1 MRIAGEADYRTK
13 YRQRVIRSLRLTPLG
28 LEYIAKK
35 DSTVFPFVM
44 AQQDTNSGS
53 RNITERILRYHAQ
66 ATALIMARNAGA
78 VFLPGEKPSLLANP
92 LASSAPYDPRKIY
105 YYPVQEFRAAIQ
117 EPGHHT
123 DQSVKTVAK
132 SSSSWRHHLRTILP
146 LPILYRH
153 SRMYWLA
160 GTEEN
165 MVAALEQV
173 LRLRGIAVE
182 VFSEVIIGTK
192 MSVAQKL
199 MKVETQHSSR
209 YFTIS
214 DRYNNI
220 FFITN
225 DHRGDALLGVIA
237 DQKKQ
242 MEINRQAL
250 DGFIPPLDTKFY
262 DAMTP
267 DRRRPVVLGICATCS
282 HSPI

>member
-1 MRIAGEADYRTK
+1 
-13 YRQRVIRSLRLTPLG
+13 
-28 LEYIAKK
+28 
-35 DSTVFPFVM
+35 
-44 AQQDTNSGS
+44 
-53 RNITERILRYHAQ
+53 
-66 ATALIMARNAGA
+66 
-78 VFLPGEKPSLLANP
+78 
-92 LASSAPYDPRKIY
+92 
-105 YYPVQEFRAAIQ
+105 
-117 EPGHHT
+117 
-123 DQSVKTVAK
+123 
-132 SSSSWRHHLRTILP
+132 
-146 LPILYRH
+146 
-153 SRMYWLA
+153 
-160 GTEEN
+160 

-173 LRLRGIAVE
+173 LVLRGIAVE

-220 FFITN
+220 FFYHERPSRRRFAGG
-225 DHRGDALLGVIA
+225 HRRSEETDGDQSAGF
-237 DQKKQ
+237 
-242 MEINRQAL
+242 

>member
-1 MRIAGEADYRTK
+1 
-13 YRQRVIRSLRLTPLG
+13 
-28 LEYIAKK
+28 
-35 DSTVFPFVM
+35 
-44 AQQDTNSGS
+44 
-53 RNITERILRYHAQ
+53 
-66 ATALIMARNAGA
+66 
-78 VFLPGEKPSLLANP
+78 
-92 LASSAPYDPRKIY
+92 
-105 YYPVQEFRAAIQ
+105 
-117 EPGHHT
+117 
-123 DQSVKTVAK
+123 
-132 SSSSWRHHLRTILP
+132 
-146 LPILYRH
+146 
-153 SRMYWLA
+153 MYWLA

-242 MEINRQAL
+242 LEINRRAL

-267 DRRRPVVLGICATCS
+267 DRRRPVVLGYLCDLFTFSNLSAYLDGFEEPAIVLCYDYQLNAIQSIVET
-282 HSPI
+282 PIEVRVMKGGDTI